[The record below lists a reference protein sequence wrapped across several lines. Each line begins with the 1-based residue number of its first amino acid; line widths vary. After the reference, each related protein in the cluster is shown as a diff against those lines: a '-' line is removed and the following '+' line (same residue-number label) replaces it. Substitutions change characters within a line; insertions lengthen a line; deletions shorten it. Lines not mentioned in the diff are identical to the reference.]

1 MLPNA
6 LDLKSHALVHAHR
19 VFVQEKKLQLL
30 LQAQLQPLLALPQPL
45 LALLLAPQP
54 LLAPHQPQAHQ
65 LRPQPKESRDDV
77 L

>member
-45 LALLLAPQP
+45 LAPQQP

-65 LRPQPKESRDDV
+65 LRPQPKESGDDV

>member
-30 LQAQLQPLLALPQPL
+30 LQAQLQPLLAPQ
-45 LALLLAPQP
+45 QP

-65 LRPQPKESRDDV
+65 LRPQPKESGDDV

>member
-19 VFVQEKKLQLL
+19 VFVQEKKL
-30 LQAQLQPLLALPQPL
+30 QLQPLLALPQPL